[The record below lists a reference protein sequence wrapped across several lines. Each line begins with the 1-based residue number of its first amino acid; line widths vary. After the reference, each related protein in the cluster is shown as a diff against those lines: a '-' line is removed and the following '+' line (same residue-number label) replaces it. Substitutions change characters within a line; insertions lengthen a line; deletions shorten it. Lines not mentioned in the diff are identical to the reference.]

1 MPTDQERKIG
11 ELIARGY
18 DEDELNG
25 YGVAQLD
32 ELHKKEFPDKYTVAD
47 NAIQNQDFSKDAETN
62 ANLYKIGDGPGIF
75 KPAARRNFEGMQA
88 DAAANRAANGNNEQ
102 PTRMNEDKWAW
113 EKLGDSLRN
122 NGVSGNPASGGS
134 NLPSFGDTLDTPP
147 STGGNNND
155 GTSNSTG
162 TSSGSPSGNNNSN
175 NVATEATEDP
185 RTNYQLKGIYQAY
198 KDGDIDGSTAQYM
211 AADVI
216 SNFAKDLA
224 AGQANIAAIYNG
236 GSPSQ
241 VGNSKSL
248 WDKRNEEMAKQG
260 ISAEAATVKGSDK
273 NYERLFQDKNL
284 TALGLDNEF
293 KQLKNFAPRELA
305 KIANDEKQPNAMR
318 KAAMIMVANATGN
331 DMGAE
336 EYAALLGS
344 DFISKARDLGIGGA
358 LEYLISGKK

>member
-1 MPTDQERKIG
+1 MPTDQQRKIG

-18 DEDELNG
+18 DEDQLNS

-47 NAIQNQDFSKDAETN
+47 DAIQNQDFSKDAETN

-75 KPAARRNFEGMQA
+75 KPAARREYESMQA
-88 DAAANRAANGNNEQ
+88 DAAANRAAEGNTEQ
-102 PTRMNEDKWAW
+102 PTRMNEDKWLP
-113 EKLGDSLRN
+113 EKLADGL
-122 NGVSGNPASGGS
+122 NGLKVDGNPSSGGS
-134 NLPSFGDTLDTPP
+134 NLPSFGDTTDT
-147 STGGNNND
+147 TGESNNGGSN
-155 GTSNSTG
+155 NSTG
-162 TSSGSPSGNNNSN
+162 ANTGSNGNSNNSN
-175 NVATEATEDP
+175 NVTEAATEDP

-198 KDGDIDGSTAQYM
+198 KDGDIDASTAEYM

-284 TALGLDNEF
+284 TSLGLDNEF

-305 KIANDEKQPNAMR
+305 KIANDPKQPDAMR
-318 KAAMIMVANATGN
+318 KAAMVMVANATGN

-336 EYAALLGS
+336 EYAALLGA
-344 DFISKARDLGIGGA
+344 DFLNNARNLGIGGA
-358 LEYLISGKK
+358 IDYLIGGKK